1 MSYIG
6 TVANYGGK
14 QSSNTQNVK
23 EFIVGVSGA
32 IPWIYSKLPSGLRV
46 ITPSDSKKP
55 VYINNDF
62 YGTNVTLIQ
71 VNTND
76 ILRFEVV
83 KKTDGDE
90 AILEYGI
97 KLL

>member
-1 MSYIG
+1 MSLKLHPRKKFPENKDTFQLAVTIP
-6 TVANYGGK
+6 ANTTTK
-14 QSSNTQNVK
+14 QLNVDYTGNFLTQGQIN
-23 EFIVGVSGA
+23 I
-32 IPWIYSKLPSGLRV
+32 
-46 ITPSDSKKP
+46 DSYD